1 MLLLNLKRDFVLI
14 VSNQAFIMKLQTRP
28 WCIGGFDMKFKIGFS
43 AEAHNETQNEVTA
56 RHCSIAAPKP

>member
-1 MLLLNLKRDFVLI
+1 
-14 VSNQAFIMKLQTRP
+14 
-28 WCIGGFDMKFKIGFS
+28 MKFKIGFS